1 MANGLIPPP
10 GGASPLPQV
19 RVPVKEPPLSPDGE
33 EDDEDLGKT
42 LAVRRFGDLI
52 SKPPA
57 WDSEKPSRS
66 YSERDFEFHRHTSH
80 HTHHPLS
87 ARLPPPHKFRRLP
100 TTSAGR
106 ARRKRKKEKT
116 SAPPS
121 EGTPPIQ
128 EEGAAGAEEEEEEEE
143 EDEEGESEAETLDQ
157 EPLPVGSPSRAKF
170 SIGSDDDDS
179 VGIPRKSLSTKSLSQ
194 PGLGLDHDTEQCSSP
209 PVPRPRTPR
218 GMDEKARP
226 WSPSASYDLRERL
239 CPGSALESPGS
250 LEQQV
255 PTDEAEAQMLG
266 SADLDYMKSHRLEDN
281 PGVRRH
287 LVKKPSRIQ
296 GAKSSPGSL
305 APVLRRKKKKKKLDR
320 RPHEVFVELNE
331 LMLDKAQEPQWRET
345 ARWIKFEED
354 VEEETERWGK
364 PHVASLSFRSLLE
377 LRKTIARGA
386 TLLDLEQTTLPG
398 IAHLVVETM
407 IMSDQIRPE
416 DRANVLRTLLL
427 KHSHPNDDKDG
438 GFFPRN
444 PSSSSVNSMLGNH
457 HAPPGHVSDS
467 AVPAMGD
474 DLSEP
479 APLWPHD
486 AENREKPPYIP
497 GGDAHRGKSLKLLE
511 KIPEDAEATVVLVG
525 SVPFLEQPAAAFV
538 RLNEAVL
545 LESVLE
551 VPVPVRFIFVMLGP
565 RETSTDYHELGRS
578 IATLMSDKLFH
589 EAAYQAD
596 DKQDLLGAIS
606 EFLDGSIVIPPS
618 EVEGRDLMRS
628 VSAFQRD
635 LIRKRKERE
644 EVKTQMSSPDLYS
657 ASRKDLSL
665 QTGSS
670 DGGSEDDPLKRT
682 GYIFGGVIRD
692 VRRRYPHYISDVTDA
707 LHTQCLAAV
716 LFIYFAALSPA
727 ITFGGLLGEKTEG
740 LMGVSEMVVSTAVIG
755 IIFSILGAQ
764 PLLVVGFTG
773 PLLVFEEA
781 FFKFCQAQHLEFL
794 TGRVWVGLWIIIFV
808 VILVA
813 AEGSFLVRY
822 ISPFTQEIFAFLIS
836 LIFIYETFHKLYKVF
851 REHPIQ
857 GEYPQDSDLQRA
869 LESDQDLNSTALPT
883 TEGPP
888 GSRKQPNTA
897 LLSLILML
905 GTFFIAYFM
914 RKFRNS
920 RFLAGKVRRIIGDFG
935 VPISILVMVSLD
947 YFIIDNYTQKLN
959 VPSGLSVTSPDK
971 RGWFIPPLGISRPFP
986 PWMMVAAAVPAL
998 LVLIL
1003 IFMETQITTLIVN
1016 QKARGLLK
1024 GSGFHFDL
1032 LLIASLGG
1040 LCGLFGLPWL
1050 TAATVR
1056 SVTHVNALTVMRKGI
1071 APGEKPQIQEVREQ
1085 RLTGVFVAG
1094 LVGLS
1099 IVMGPM
1105 LRRIPLA
1112 VLFGIFLYMG
1122 VTSLSGIQ
1130 LSERVVLLL
1139 MPAKH
1144 HPDEPY
1150 VTKVKTWRMHLFT
1163 FIQLGCIA
1171 LLWLVKSTVIS
1182 LAFPFVLLLTV
1193 PLRHCV
1199 LPRIFHERELQ
1210 ALDSE
1215 DAEPNFDEDG
1225 QDEYDEL
1232 HLPV

>member
-1 MANGLIPPP
+1 MANGVIPPP

-19 RVPVKEPPLSPDGE
+19 RVPLEEPPLSPDTEE
-33 EDDEDLGKT
+33 EDDDLGKT
-42 LAVRRFGDLI
+42 LAVSRFGDLI

-57 WDSEKPSRS
+57 WDPEKPSRS
-66 YSERDFEFHRHTSH
+66 FSERDFAFHRHISH

-87 ARLPPPHKFRRLP
+87 ARLPPPHKLRRLP
-100 TTSAGR
+100 PTFARHT
-106 ARRKRKKEKT
+106 RRKRKKEKT

-128 EEGAAGAEEEEEEEE
+128 EEGGAGAHEGEEEEEEEE
-143 EDEEGESEAETLDQ
+143 EGESETEAV
-157 EPLPVGSPSRAKF
+157 EPPPSGSPQKAKF
-170 SIGSDDDDS
+170 SIGSDEDDS
-179 VGIPRKSLSTKSLSQ
+179 
-194 PGLGLDHDTEQCSSP
+194 PGLPGKAAFTKPLPSVGPRSDKSPQRSVSSSSP
-209 PVPRPRTPR
+209 RARAPRVAGERS
-218 GMDEKARP
+218 RP

-239 CPGSALESPGS
+239 CPGSALGNPGGP
-250 LEQQV
+250 EQQV

-266 SADLDYMKSHRLEDN
+266 SADLDDMKSHRLEDN

-287 LVKKPSRIQ
+287 LVKEPSRVQ
-296 GAKSSPGSL
+296 GGRGSRGGL
-305 APVLRRKKKKKKLDR
+305 TPTLRRKKKKQQPDR

-331 LMLDKAQEPQWRET
+331 LMLDRSQEPHWRET

-377 LRKTIARGA
+377 LRRTIAHGA
-386 TLLDLEQTTLPG
+386 ALLDLEQTTLPG

-407 IMSDQIRPE
+407 IVSDQIRPE
-416 DRANVLRTLLL
+416 DRASVLRTLLL
-427 KHSHPNDDKDG
+427 KHCHPNDDKDCG
-438 GFFPRN
+438 SFPRN
-444 PSSSSVNSMLGNH
+444 PSSSSVNSVLGNH
-457 HAPPGHVSDS
+457 HATPSHGPDG
-467 AVPAMGD
+467 AVPTMAD
-474 DLSEP
+474 DLGEP

-486 AENREKPPYIP
+486 PDAKERPLHMP
-497 GGDAHRGKSLKLLE
+497 GGDGHRGKSLKLLE

-525 SVPFLEQPAAAFV
+525 CVPFLEQPAAAFV
-538 RLNEAVL
+538 RLSEAVL

-551 VPVPVRFIFVMLGP
+551 VPVPVRFLFVMLGP
-565 RETSTDYHELGRS
+565 SHISTDYHELGRS

-596 DKQDLLGAIS
+596 DRQDLLGAIS

-618 EVEGRDLMRS
+618 EVEGRDLLRS
-628 VSAFQRD
+628 VAAFQRE
-635 LIRKRKERE
+635 LLRKRRERE
-644 EVKTQMSSPDLYS
+644 
-657 ASRKDLSL
+657 
-665 QTGSS
+665 QTKVEMTTRGGYLAPGKELALEL
-670 DGGSEDDPLKRT
+670 GGSDAAPEDDPLLRT
-682 GYIFGGVIRD
+682 GSVFGGLIRD
-692 VRRRYPHYISDVTDA
+692 VKRRYPHYPSDLRDA
-707 LHTQCLAAV
+707 LHSQCVAAV

-740 LMGVSEMVVSTAVIG
+740 LMGVSELIVSTAVLG
-755 IIFSILGAQ
+755 VLFSLLGAQ
-764 PLLVVGFTG
+764 PLLVVGFSG
-773 PLLVFEEA
+773 PLLVFEGA
-781 FFKFCQAQHLEFL
+781 FFKFCQAQDLEYL
-794 TGRVWVGLWIIIFV
+794 TGRVWVGLWLVVFV
-808 VILVA
+808 LALVG
-813 AEGSFLVRY
+813 AEGTFLVRY

-851 REHPIQ
+851 TEHPLLPF
-857 GEYPQDSDLQRA
+857 YPREGA
-869 LESDQDLNSTALPT
+869 LEGAPEARLELNGSAPPP

-888 GSRKQPNTA
+888 GPRNQPNTA

-905 GTFFIAYFM
+905 GTFLIAFFL

-920 RFLAGKVRRIIGDFG
+920 RFLGGKARRIIGDFG
-935 VPISILVMVSLD
+935 IPISILLMVLVD
-947 YFIIDNYTQKLN
+947 YSITDTYTQKLT
-959 VPSGLSVTSPDK
+959 VPTGLSVTSPHK
-971 RGWFIPPLGISRPFP
+971 RTWFIPPLGSARPFP

-1003 IFMETQITTLIVN
+1003 IFMETQITALIVS
-1016 QKARGLLK
+1016 QKARRLLK
-1024 GSGFHFDL
+1024 GSGFHLDL
-1032 LLIASLGG
+1032 LLIGSLGG

-1056 SVTHVNALTVMRKGI
+1056 SVTHVNALTVMRTAI
-1071 APGEKPQIQEVREQ
+1071 APGDKPQIQEVREQ
-1085 RLTGVFVAG
+1085 RVTGVLIAS

-1099 IVMGPM
+1099 IVMGAV

-1130 LSERVVLLL
+1130 LSQRLLLIL

-1144 HPDEPY
+1144 HPEQPY

-1163 FIQLGCIA
+1163 CIQLACIA
-1171 LLWLVKSTVIS
+1171 LLWVVKSTAAS
-1182 LAFPFVLLLTV
+1182 LAFPFLLLLTV
-1193 PLRHCV
+1193 PLRRCL
-1199 LPRIFHERELQ
+1199 LPRLFQDRELQ

-1225 QDEYDEL
+1225 QDEYNEL
-1232 HLPV
+1232 HMPV